1 MIFFYIRHGEPIYNP
16 DSLTPLGIK
25 QAEAVSK
32 RLCVY
37 GIDKVFSSTSNRAIQ
52 TAQPTCDALKKDMTL
67 LDFAN
72 EKWAWDELVV
82 MRNGKKRWLFQ
93 DDEMRELFA
102 DSSVISLGYEWYNHP
117 SLAQYKKGFERVQKH
132 SDEFFKS
139 LGYEHTKNTGK
150 YNIITPNNERVALFA
165 HQGFG
170 IAFLSAMLD
179 IPYPIVANHFDMCH
193 SGVTAI
199 EFEEKDGY
207 AIPRMLTLS
216 SDSHLYKEN
225 LPTKYNGRID
235 L

>member
-1 MIFFYIRHGEPIYNP
+1 MIFFYIRHGEPIYTP

-25 QAEAVSK
+25 QAQAVSK
-32 RLCVY
+32 RLSMY
-37 GIDKVFSSTSNRAIQ
+37 GIDRVYSSTSNRAIQ
-52 TAQPTCDALKKDMTL
+52 TAQPTSELLEKEIKL
-67 LDFAN
+67 LDFAH

-82 MRNGKKRWLFQ
+82 MRDGKKKWLFQ

-102 DSSVISLGYEWYNHP
+102 DPAVLSLGYEWYNHP
-117 SLAQYKKGFERVQKH
+117 ALTTYKKGFERVQKY
-132 SDEFFKS
+132 SDDLFGE
-139 LGYEHTKNTGK
+139 LGYSHIKNTGK
-150 YNIITPNNERVALFA
+150 YTVINPNNERVALFA

-170 IAFLSAMLD
+170 IAFLSAVLD

-193 SGVTAI
+193 SGITAI

-225 LPTKYNGRID
+225 LPTKYNGRVD

>member
-1 MIFFYIRHGEPIYNP
+1 MIFFYIRHGEPIYTP

-32 RLCVY
+32 RLSVY
-37 GIDKVFSSTSNRAIQ
+37 GLDKIFSSTSNRAIQ
-52 TAQPTCDALKKDMTL
+52 TAQPTCEALNKEPTL

-72 EKWAWDELVV
+72 EKWAWEELVV
-82 MRNGKKRWLFQ
+82 IRDGKKRWLFQ

-117 SLAQYKKGFERVQKH
+117 SLASYKKGFERVQKC
-132 SDEFFKS
+132 SDEFFKT
-139 LGYEHTKNTGK
+139 LGYEHIRNTGK

-179 IPYPIVANHFDMCH
+179 IPYPIAANHFDMCH
-193 SGVTAI
+193 SGITAI
-199 EFEEKDGY
+199 EFEEKNGY
-207 AIPRMLTLS
+207 AIPRILTLS

-225 LPTKYNGRID
+225 LPTKYNGRVD